1 MTWPNKVY
9 LLLCWYLIYSDRT
22 SCVQA
27 LGQVHAPVVLPSQLA
42 SAPAA
47 ATPASVCFL
56 THRDTI
62 IENILPWEIFFIPP
76 PLFFK
81 IYSVSYE
88 AERIHYVHVKFAPSC
103 TYPNLCPCG
112 RRFESCFLLSWTFR
126 HRAICNQA
134 GSQEAHTG
142 AHMAGL
148 RSPAQPPPT
157 RSHACAP
164 HAKRGRILTS
174 AGVLAP
180 FHNLFPSLIRTADK
194 KLWRPPPPFLPPS
207 P

>member
-1 MTWPNKVY
+1 MTWPNKVF

-27 LGQVHAPVVLPSQLA
+27 LGQVPAPVVLPSQLA

-56 THRDTI
+56 TP
-62 IENILPWEIFFIPP
+62 PWHNHWEYSAVGNYFS
-76 PLFFK
+76 PLFLNLFGFVLRLSK
-81 IYSVSYE
+81 
-88 AERIHYVHVKFAPSC
+88 YVTLSLRPLVRAR
-103 TYPNLCPCG
+103 NLCPCG
-112 RRFESCFLLSWTFR
+112 RRFESCFLPSWTFR

-157 RSHACAP
+157 RSHARAP
-164 HAKRGRILTS
+164 HAKRG
-174 AGVLAP
+174 
-180 FHNLFPSLIRTADK
+180 K
-194 KLWRPPPPFLPPS
+194 KLLRSESVSFTYPQSWQETPTSPS
-207 P
+207 PLFASFSIIRQQFAV